1 MTTALLDFTL
11 PFFWDTDVTKIDAF
25 KDYYIVIE
33 RLIEYGNDPAIKW
46 MMATYPKEQIQ
57 EVVKTSRKISGKTAS
72 LWQNYYDLPREVVRC
87 LNKQFQKTD
96 GIFWNY

>member
-1 MTTALLDFTL
+1 MTTALPEFTQ
-11 PFFWDTDVTKIDAF
+11 PFFWDTDVTQIDAS
-25 KDYYIVIE
+25 KDYYIIIE

-72 LWQNYYDLPREVVRC
+72 LWQNYLTCPRS
-87 LNKQFQKTD
+87 LS
-96 GIFWNY
+96 GA